1 MKASNA
7 RRLSAI
13 VLVGV
18 LCTPAGGEPGAGAAG
33 WEVYYQ
39 VTYANGSV
47 RDLNEVPRE
56 RAGIRRVVRVSRHED
71 SFRSYEMLATGP
83 VALAVHGAGR
93 TVKTELRWNG
103 RAWTTRPRPRS
114 KAPAAGATQ
123 MSAVMDAERTRVAQI
138 LAGLRERL
146 KDCDHAVAEAQR
158 KLAAAKGADGEK
170 PATEGLAKATEQRK
184 VVLEA
189 IRLYELQLKALS
201 NSHGVPEG
209 ELKATDAP
217 TGNENTLGLTACIRK
232 ARTLPH
238 RVQVWKLPAARG
250 KRTISTA
257 MAHAEAGRGG
267 AFHYVAY
274 ADTDGDGLP
283 DRLIARSP
291 LAIAAAPGSWTNWR
305 FTTDEP
311 IVFVGNAWTNPDTS
325 IYFARPPQPF
335 PRNRRRG
342 LSNDVYVSGFFGG
355 LPRRRGGYR
364 PYLTNIR
371 VNVSNPFGPVESPRS
386 RIIVR

>member
-7 RRLSAI
+7 RRLSAA
-13 VLVGV
+13 VLVGILYV
-18 LCTPAGGEPGAGAAG
+18 PAAGEPNAPGAG

-39 VTYANGSV
+39 VTYADGGV

-56 RAGIRRVVRVSRHED
+56 RAGIRRVVRVSRYED
-71 SFRSYEMLATGP
+71 GVRGYEMLSTGP

-103 RAWTTRPRPRS
+103 RAWTARPQPR
-114 KAPAAGATQ
+114 KKGPAAGATR
-123 MSAVMDAERTRVAQI
+123 MSAVIRAERARLAQI
-138 LAGLRERL
+138 LAGLRKGL
-146 KDCDHAVAEAQR
+146 KEGDHAVAEAQR
-158 KLAAAKGADGEK
+158 KLAAAKGTDGEK
-170 PATEGLAKATEQRK
+170 PAAEALAKAIERRK
-184 VVLEA
+184 TVLDA
-189 IRLYELQLKALS
+189 MRLYDLQLKALS
-201 NSHGVPEG
+201 SSKDVPQG
-209 ELKATDAP
+209 RLSASAP
-217 TGNENTLGLTACIRK
+217 SAVGQNTLGFTGLIGK

-238 RVQVWKLPAARG
+238 RVQVWKLPVARG

-257 MAHAEAGRGG
+257 MAHAEAGRFG
-267 AFHYVAY
+267 AFYYVAY

-291 LAIAAAPGSWTNWR
+291 PATASAPGGWTNWR

-311 IVFVGNAWTNPDTS
+311 VVFVGNAWTHPDTS
-325 IYFARPPQPF
+325 IYCASPPRPF
-335 PRNRRRG
+335 PRDRWRG
-342 LSNDVYVSGFFGG
+342 LSNDVYISGFFGG
-355 LPRRRGGYR
+355 LPRRRYDYW

-371 VNVSNPFGPVESPRS
+371 VNVSNPFGPVESGRS